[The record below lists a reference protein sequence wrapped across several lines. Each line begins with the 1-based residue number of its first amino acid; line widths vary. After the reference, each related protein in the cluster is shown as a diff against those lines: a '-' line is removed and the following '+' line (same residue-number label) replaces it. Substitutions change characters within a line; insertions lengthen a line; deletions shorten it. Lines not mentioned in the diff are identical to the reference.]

1 MTVLLHVIDI
11 SNPEWE
17 TQAQIVD
24 ELIRQLGA
32 ESTPCVRVFNKCDRY
47 FGILPH
53 GEDIVC
59 ISAKSGEGAEEL
71 VTKLSE
77 MLDLGKKRVKLS
89 IPYSSAGIV
98 DTLNTSAIVH
108 GIEYTD
114 LGIEADVTVTPELF
128 GRVKGFIPGYTEPKE
143 DWE

>member
-1 MTVLLHVIDI
+1 
-11 SNPEWE
+11 
-17 TQAQIVD
+17 
-24 ELIRQLGA
+24 
-32 ESTPCVRVFNKCDRY
+32 
-47 FGILPH
+47 
-53 GEDIVC
+53 
-59 ISAKSGEGAEEL
+59 
-71 VTKLSE
+71 

-89 IPYSSAGIV
+89 IPYASAGIV

-108 GIEYTD
+108 SIEYTD